1 MKTTQRQLLQSSIAA
16 LPAAALLSRG
26 HLLQRLAFAVIIL
39 FAGTPSALADDGPS
53 KAASIL
59 AGHSAQG
66 HLFSDGPRQEARL
79 MIGMPK
85 VHFPIS
91 CHAEGGT
98 APKGDKAARDRA
110 VAAYFDQG
118 VGQLHGFWS
127 FEAERSFRQVALLSP
142 SCAIAYWGMAM
153 AAISNEARS
162 IGFIRKAVA
171 KKASADPREILWID
185 SLAAFHEVT
194 EAEARMDTASDEPL
208 SSAKAEAPGRVYG
221 KPSLERMK
229 DYIKALEGIVE
240 AYPDDIEGKALLV
253 LAIWDAE
260 AKFFRFWDKAM
271 GDGLP
276 IQSREAVHALASQV
290 LAKNP
295 LHPVNH
301 YIIHLWDG
309 PRARRAVDSAF
320 NSGLSGPGIPHLW
333 HMAGHTLAN
342 LKRFGDATWHQEAAA
357 RLDHA
362 YMIAD
367 DIFPDQIHNYGHNN
381 DWLVADLAITG
392 RVHDAV
398 ALAKNLIEIPRH
410 PAWNDLGDRKNR
422 PVNAALAYAY
432 AEQKGENSATFGRKR
447 LFELLLDFELWDEL
461 LALRDGPYL
470 EPTAFPAEQWKR
482 QISIALAEAKTLR
495 LKEAPASLA
504 EAEKLLTAAA
514 PKPDEDLK
522 KRRALHAE
530 VRIEIQLGLGRKAE
544 TKDIEQVEFLPRQRR
559 ADLLFRLGKRDDAL
573 KNAAESVTQSENEL
587 PPLARYAELLWRAG
601 RQSEAVNTF
610 ARLRPLAARAD
621 LDVSM
626 FARLLPIAQAAG
638 ATPNWRP
645 ADTIDGRNHGAG
657 KARPKLESFGPARW
671 QPPQAPEFKLPNS
684 DNKTITL
691 KDYAGRPVI
700 LIFYLGNGCIHCLE
714 QLRAFYPVQKQ
725 FRKAGIELLG
735 VSTDSVE
742 GLRQTIDNTIPK
754 ERLNFPLVSDP
765 SFTAFR
771 AFRAYDGFEKKPLH
785 GTFLIDGAGKIRW
798 HDISFAPF
806 KNVEFLLNESRR
818 LLQLPSAS
826 TPPTRFSD
834 LQTRN

>member
-1 MKTTQRQLLQSSIAA
+1 MSIRHRFQRF
-16 LPAAALLSRG
+16 
-26 HLLQRLAFAVIIL
+26 AFAVVMVLIG
-39 FAGTPSALADDGPS
+39 APSVRAEEGID
-53 KAASIL
+53 KTKSIF
-59 AGHSAQG
+59 AGHSAEG

-79 MIGMPK
+79 MAGMPK

-91 CHAEGGT
+91 CHADGGSS
-98 APKGDKAARDRA
+98 KKSDRAARDKVVQA
-110 VAAYFDQG
+110 FFDQG

-127 FEAERSFRQVALLSP
+127 FEAERSFRQVAMLSP

-162 IGFIRKAVA
+162 SGFIRKAVA

-185 SLAAFHEVT
+185 SLGAFHEVT
-194 EAEARMDTASDEPL
+194 DAEARKDSPSDEPL
-208 SSAKAEAPGRVYG
+208 SSAKAEAPARIYS

-240 AYPDDIEGKALLV
+240 LYPDDIEAKALLV

-290 LAKNP
+290 LAKDP
-295 LHPVNH
+295 LHPVHH

-333 HMAGHTLAN
+333 HMAGHTLSK

-367 DIFPDQIHNYGHNN
+367 DIFPDQIHNYAHNN
-381 DWLVADLAITG
+381 DWLVSDLAITG
-392 RVHDAV
+392 RVHDAL

-461 LALRDGPYL
+461 LALKDGPFL
-470 EPTAFPAEQWKR
+470 EPTALPTEQWQR
-482 QISIALAEAKTLR
+482 QVSIALAEAKTLR
-495 LKEAPASLA
+495 LKEASASLR
-504 EAEKLLTAAA
+504 EAEKVLAAQA
-514 PKPDEDLK
+514 TPKPDDDLK
-522 KRRALHAE
+522 EKRARQAE
-530 VRIEIQLGLGRKAE
+530 VRIEIQLGSAKKPEAS
-544 TKDIEQVEFLPRQRR
+544 DIAQLDALPRQRR
-559 ADLLFRLGKRDDAL
+559 AELLFRLGQQDKAL
-573 KNAAESVTQSENEL
+573 KVAAESVSQSENEL

-601 RQSEAVNTF
+601 RQSEAITNFT
-610 ARLRPLAARAD
+610 RLRPLAARAD
-621 LDVSM
+621 LDVSL
-626 FARLLPIAQAAG
+626 FARLLPIALAAG
-638 ATPNWRP
+638 FSPNWRP
-645 ADTIDGRNHGAG
+645 TDTIDGRNQGAG
-657 KARPKLESFGPARW
+657 KVRPKLESFGPARW
-671 QPPQAPEFKLPNS
+671 QPPRAPEFKLPDS
-684 DNKTITL
+684 ENKPITL

-714 QLRAFYPVQKQ
+714 QLRAFYPMQKQ
-725 FRKAGIELLG
+725 FRKAGIELLA

-742 GLRQTIDNTIPK
+742 GLRQTIDDTVPK
-754 ERLNFPLVSDP
+754 ERLNFPLVSDTA
-765 SFTAFR
+765 FTAFR
-771 AFRAYDGFEKKPLH
+771 AFGAYDGFEKKPLH

-826 TPPTRFSD
+826 TPVTRRTDLPSD
-834 LQTRN
+834 SPRLAR

>member
-1 MKTTQRQLLQSSIAA
+1 MSTRHKLQQI
-16 LPAAALLSRG
+16 
-26 HLLQRLAFAVIIL
+26 AFAVVIV
-39 FAGTPSALADDGPS
+39 FAGTRSAHAEDKTQNNSSLLP
-53 KAASIL
+53 
-59 AGHSAQG
+59 GHSAQG

-79 MIGMPK
+79 MVGMPK

-91 CHAEGGT
+91 CHAEGG
-98 APKGDKAARDRA
+98 ASPKGDKTARDKA
-110 VAAYFDQG
+110 VQAFFDQG

-127 FEAERSFRQVALLSP
+127 FEAERSFRHVALLSP

-162 IGFIRKAVA
+162 IGFIRKAIA
-171 KKASADPREILWID
+171 KKAGADPREILWID

-194 EAEARMDTASDEPL
+194 EAEARMDTGSEEPL
-208 SSAKAEAPGRVYG
+208 SSARVDAPARVYS

-240 AYPDDIEGKALLV
+240 IYPDDIEAKAFLV

-276 IQSREAVHALASQV
+276 IPSREAVHALASQV

-295 LHPVNH
+295 LHPVHH

-333 HMAGHTLAN
+333 HMAGHTLSK

-381 DWLVADLAITG
+381 DWLVSDLGITG
-392 RVHDAV
+392 RVHEAL

-422 PVNAALAYAY
+422 PANAALAYAY

-461 LALRDGPYL
+461 LALKDGPFL
-470 EPTAFPAEQWKR
+470 EPTAMPAEQWKR
-482 QISIALAEAKTLR
+482 QIAIALAQARTLR
-495 LKEAPASLA
+495 LKEAAASLLQ
-504 EAEKLLTAAA
+504 AEKLLAAQA
-514 PKPDEDLK
+514 GPKPDDDLK
-522 KRRALHAE
+522 KKRALHAE
-530 VRIEIQLGLGRKAE
+530 IRIEMQLAAGQKPDP
-544 TKDIEQVEFLPRQRR
+544 KDIEQVESVPRPRR

-573 KNAAESVTQSENEL
+573 KVAAESVTQSENEL

-601 RQSEAVNTF
+601 RQSEAISTF

-621 LDVSM
+621 LDVSL
-626 FARLLPIAQAAG
+626 FARLLPVARAAG
-638 ATPNWRP
+638 APPNWRP
-645 ADTIDGRNHGAG
+645 TDTIDGRNQGAG
-657 KARPKLESFGPARW
+657 KPRPKLESFGPARW
-671 QPPQAPEFKLPNS
+671 QPPRAPEFKLPDS
-684 DNKTITL
+684 ENKSISL

-714 QLRAFYPVQKQ
+714 QLRAFYPVQTQ
-725 FRKAGIELLG
+725 FRKAGIELLA

-742 GLRQTIDNTIPK
+742 GLRQTINDTIPK

-765 SFTAFR
+765 SFTAFK

-806 KNVEFLLNESRR
+806 KNVEFLLDESRR
-818 LLQLPSAS
+818 LLQLPPTT
-826 TPPTRFSD
+826 TPPTRLSD